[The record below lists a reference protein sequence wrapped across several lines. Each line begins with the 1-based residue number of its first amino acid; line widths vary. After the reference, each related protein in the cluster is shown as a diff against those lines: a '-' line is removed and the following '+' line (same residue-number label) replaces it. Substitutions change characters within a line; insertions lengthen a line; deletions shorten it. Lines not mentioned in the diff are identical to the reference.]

1 MEVENGEQSFNQ
13 KIDLPVFKENAVE
26 LFIKREDLIHPFVSG
41 NKYRK
46 LKYNLIE
53 AKKMGCHTLLT
64 FGGAYS
70 NHIAA
75 TAFAASING
84 FKSIGI
90 IRGDELKNK
99 TGLNPTLAFAQQH
112 GMRLAFVSREVYR
125 HKEDEI
131 FINKLSKEFGDFYL
145 LPEGGTNA
153 LAVKGCEE
161 ILTAGDEVFD
171 FICTSVGTGGT
182 MAGLVNCSKNS
193 QQVLGFQA
201 LKGSFLGAEIH
212 KFVSKKN
219 WKLFDAYTF
228 GGYGKVSADL
238 VGFIN
243 QFKNETGIPLD
254 PIYTGKMMFGII
266 NLVKKG
272 YFNKGTKLLAIH
284 TGGLQGIAGAN
295 ERLKQRKEPL
305 IHV

>member
-1 MEVENGEQSFNQ
+1 MVSFNQ
-13 KIDLPVFKENAVE
+13 KIELPVFAEMGVE
-26 LFIKREDLIHPFVSG
+26 VFIKREDLIHPFVSG

-46 LKYNLIE
+46 LKYNLVE
-53 AKKMGCHTLLT
+53 AKKLGYHSLLT

-75 TAFAASING
+75 TAFATAVNG

-90 IRGDELKNK
+90 VRGEELQNK
-99 TGLNPTLAFAQQH
+99 TEINPTLAFAKKH
-112 GMRLAFVSREVYR
+112 GMQFKFVDREAYR
-125 HKEDEI
+125 NKSEEA
-131 FINKLSKEFGDFYL
+131 FINSLKEGFGDFYL
-145 LPEGGTNA
+145 LPEGGTNE
-153 LAVKGCEE
+153 LAIKGCEE
-161 ILTAGDEVFD
+161 ILTAEDEVFD
-171 FICTSVGTGGT
+171 CICTSVGTGGT
-182 MAGLVNCSKNS
+182 MAGLVNCSKDS

-201 LKGSFLGAEIH
+201 LNGSFLGAEIH
-212 KFVSKKN
+212 KFASKTN

-238 VGFIN
+238 VEFIN
-243 QFKNETGIPLD
+243 QFKKGTGIPLD

-266 NLVKKG
+266 NLVKSG
-272 YFNKGTKLLAIH
+272 YFEKGTKLLAIH

-295 ERLKQRKEPL
+295 ERLKRKNEPL